1 MRVLAAAGLLAVGAG
16 TGLAGVAL
24 HDLTWGLALTV
35 AATAF
40 ALLALPAG
48 WWTRLPF
55 ALGWTLMVAWLV
67 PTRPEGDYA
76 LGQDWQGYTM
86 LGAGPAGARHRHRH
100 AAASG
105 GPARAVRRR
114 PHPLLECARD

>member
-16 TGLAGVAL
+16 TAVAGVAL
-24 HDLTWGLALTV
+24 HSLTWGLALTV

-55 ALGWTLMVAWLV
+55 ALGWTVMVAWLV

-76 LGQDWQGYTM
+76 VGQDWQGYTM
-86 LGAGPAGARHRHRH
+86 LGLALLVLVIGIGTLPRPGARRVPSDGDLTH
-100 AAASG
+100 S
-105 GPARAVRRR
+105 
-114 PHPLLECARD
+114 